1 MSKHTLFKQ
10 GGLKNKTRQ
19 DAYILLLS
27 IILLLALLMASLNF
41 FEQSAD
47 SLQISGYNRDSS
59 ESLLFAESAMNMLYG
74 QFVFNAN
81 LDGDTEIDNNE
92 KLNVDNPESLPLPY
106 SYFITAGNG
115 IDQAL
120 PSLLQRIANGEA
132 RNSGSASNNNSFNTN
147 QNELLI
153 DNLFTASGAKPIL
166 FKFDAQNKL
175 DIEANSNEN
184 WSNFSSG
191 KLKSAAAWLELVRNP
206 ELPGT
211 IQVYV
216 QSVAKVGSSKSYV
229 QRLIGTYPNTLGIKL
244 GGLNESSL

>member
-1 MSKHTLFKQ
+1 MSKQTIFKQ
-10 GGLKNKTRQ
+10 GGLKNQIYQ

-27 IILLLALLMASLNF
+27 IVLLLALLMASLNF
-41 FEQSAD
+41 FEQSTD
-47 SLQISGYNRDSS
+47 SIQISGYNRDSS

-74 QFVFNAN
+74 QFVFDKD
-81 LDGDTEIDNNE
+81 LDGDTEIDNIE
-92 KLNVDNPESLPLPY
+92 KLNVDNPESLPLSY
-106 SYFITAGNG
+106 SYFVTAGNG
-115 IDQAL
+115 IDQSL

-132 RNSGSASNNNSFNTN
+132 RNNGGAGNNNSFNTN

-153 DNLFTASGAKPIL
+153 DNLFTGTAKPIL

-175 DIEANSNEN
+175 DIVADSNEN

-216 QSVAKVGSSKSYV
+216 QSVAKVGNSKSYV
-229 QRLIGTYPNTLGIKL
+229 QRLIGTYPTTLGIKL